1 MTRDQLMSKPATFSK
16 LIVIGLLGA
25 LSLLLL
31 EIRFEHREALGEA
44 WQSWIPLLYS
54 GAMLALGAAALTRWH
69 RGGRQ
74 VLLVGFAAAFLIGFL
89 GLWFHSDGHP
99 ISGVFQ
105 VLAAWALRPGDDGGV
120 KMGAPPV
127 LAPLAFVGLG
137 SMGVLACSWRFPSER
152 TVQSLDSA
160 RNTDREAPSKTGL
173 STASSPALIRSGRS
187 EDDRRSIRRRH
198 ART

>member
-1 MTRDQLMSKPATFSK
+1 M
-16 LIVIGLLGA
+16 
-25 LSLLLL
+25 

-44 WQSWIPLLYS
+44 WQSWIPLLYC

-74 VLLVGFAAAFLIGFL
+74 VLLVGFAVAFLIGLL

-99 ISGVFQ
+99 ISGVSQ
-105 VLAAWALRPGDDGGV
+105 VLAAWALHPGDGGGI

-137 SMGVLACSWRFPSER
+137 SMGVLACSWRFPPER
-152 TVQSLDSA
+152 AVQSLDLA
-160 RNTDREAPSKTGL
+160 RHTHSEARSEAGL
-173 STASSPALIRSGRS
+173 STVSLRALMRSGRS
-187 EDDRRSIRRRH
+187 KDDRRSIEQ
-198 ART
+198 

>member
-74 VLLVGFAAAFLIGFL
+74 VLLVGFAAAFLIGLL

-105 VLAAWALRPGDDGGV
+105 VLAAWALRPGDTGGI

-137 SMGVLACSWRFPSER
+137 SMGVLACSWRFPSEW
-152 TVQSLDSA
+152 TVQSLASA
-160 RNTDREAPSKTGL
+160 RNTDREAPAKAGL
-173 STASSPALIRSGRS
+173 STARSRY
-187 EDDRRSIRRRH
+187 H
-198 ART
+198 ATT